1 MEVLVNLSLN
11 LQSPRFS
18 TVGNR
23 ASLQPTSHW
32 LISARP
38 LVYKSSLLVSTSSN
52 VLAGFTVMNAAENHH
67 SYTLDAVRLYITPY
81 ARPSQ
86 A

>member
-38 LVYKSSLLVSTSSN
+38 LVYKSSLLVSTSSMC
-52 VLAGFTVMNAAENHH
+52 LRDSRSWMPPKTTTPTPWTQ
-67 SYTLDAVRLYITPY
+67 SDYT
-81 ARPSQ
+81 
-86 A
+86 